1 MGPRKATIFYG
12 GFLHKAGGA
21 FMHATS
27 IKKELE
33 RLGWQ
38 VSLITLDSIPIW
50 CRYLP
55 HLTQILFNFIK
66 MPLGFAYKGKITRLL
81 YKLYFSIEDNLR
93 IFEDIYIAW
102 NSTVPSVTILH
113 AVWSDNLQTFS
124 LKTGV
129 ENKLKE
135 VESKLIN
142 KIEHPI
148 VTVSYPYLNYLKEE
162 HFKNYALRNLGVIEL
177 GVDYLAFNNSRGAL
191 TDKKSIVY
199 VGALEARKNVLFLL
213 KVYEA
218 LYRTDSEYKLTI
230 IGDGPEKEVLY
241 DFSKDK
247 QLKVSFLGK
256 LSHEVVL
263 KELYQHSIY
272 LHTSV
277 KESFSYSLLEA
288 KLAGLKTCAFSGLQV
303 PSEFIDVP
311 VLSFSI
317 DDWCKSILNIG
328 SAPERFNRSRY
339 SVKEMTLSTLNLVD
353 MPTVSASNIHSH

>member
-148 VTVSYPYLNYLKEE
+148 VTVSYPYLNYL
-162 HFKNYALRNLGVIEL
+162 
-177 GVDYLAFNNSRGAL
+177 
-191 TDKKSIVY
+191 T
-199 VGALEARKNVLFLL
+199 
-213 KVYEA
+213 
-218 LYRTDSEYKLTI
+218 
-230 IGDGPEKEVLY
+230 
-241 DFSKDK
+241 
-247 QLKVSFLGK
+247 
-256 LSHEVVL
+256 
-263 KELYQHSIY
+263 
-272 LHTSV
+272 
-277 KESFSYSLLEA
+277 
-288 KLAGLKTCAFSGLQV
+288 
-303 PSEFIDVP
+303 
-311 VLSFSI
+311 
-317 DDWCKSILNIG
+317 
-328 SAPERFNRSRY
+328 
-339 SVKEMTLSTLNLVD
+339 
-353 MPTVSASNIHSH
+353 